1 MQIYIGNL
9 PLEYTDEELRK
20 MFEAFG
26 TVRAANI
33 GVNKKTGAPE
43 GYGLV
48 EMPVKSEARAAVEGL
63 RGKEMEGKPLR
74 VRILKPDDPFHNAIR
89 VPGRNMPAGGAGQFR
104 GDTSYRGSGAIRRGG
119 QRGS

>member
-9 PLEYTDEELRK
+9 PTEVTDDELRK
-20 MFEAFG
+20 MFEEFG
-26 TVRAANI
+26 TVREAHI
-33 GVNKKTGAPE
+33 GLNKKTQLPE

-48 EMPVKSEARAAVEGL
+48 EMPVKHEARAAVEGL
-63 RGKEMEGKPLR
+63 RGKEMDGKPLR
-74 VRILKPDDPFHNAIR
+74 VRILKPDDPFHNAVR
-89 VPGRNMPAGGAGQFR
+89 QTGQGMAPGSQQFR